1 MSHTPHPERFHALDA
16 TRAFALL
23 LGVVFH
29 AAWSFVP
36 APTGAPIVDSSAG
49 VGFYWFFFTSHTFR
63 MQLFFLI
70 AGFFGHLLYHRR
82 GFSGFARHRLLRV
95 GLPLVVG
102 WFILFPVVM
111 AVFVTGGNVSGGN
124 LPELPLPFL
133 FTLMFKLGLMFVPQ
147 PLGGLFSLTH
157 LWFLYY
163 LLWLYALALGLRF
176 LATRSEPVA
185 NCLRR
190 WADGW
195 VARVMR
201 SPAFILWPTLGMGL
215 FLWPMEGWTG
225 VDTPVGSLVPSVPVL
240 ILYGSFFALGWLLHR
255 QAGLLTGLVRHWRW
269 QLVLGLLLS
278 VPLFIAFR
286 AVQAQGVTGSIR
298 GSYPHLE
305 ATQFKDWSAFLARLR
320 SARQPESVPV
330 ELANL
335 WRQFPPKAQE
345 AILRLS
351 DASDPNRRAGLAE
364 AVNKLLV
371 QPAMFGTEPILPGPP
386 PPAEVARRAVVE
398 NRATL
403 DRLFPGLLAGDP
415 GALSWY
421 RPAKLAYSLGY
432 ALVMWLLIFGTL
444 GFFQARCPDHSPAWR
459 YVADSSYW
467 IYLAHLPLVA
477 LLQIWM
483 ASWPWPGVVKFAL
496 LNLISF
502 TVLFASY
509 HYLVRSTFIGRML
522 NGQSYPFVALPFGRP
537 ARRTADADKG
547 EASVPKQK
555 SPPPSANQP

>member
-1 MSHTPHPERFHALDA
+1 MSHPPNPERFHALDA

-36 APTGAPIVDSSAG
+36 APIGAPIVDASAG

-70 AGFFGHLLYHRR
+70 AGFFGHLLFHRR
-82 GFSGFARHRLLRV
+82 GFSSFARHRLLRV

-102 WFILFPVVM
+102 WLILIPVVM

-124 LPELPLPFL
+124 LAELPLPVL
-133 FTLMFKLGLMFVPQ
+133 FTMMYKNGLMFVPRSV
-147 PLGGLFSLTH
+147 GGLFSLSH

-176 LATRSEPVA
+176 LACRFEPVA
-185 NCLRR
+185 SFLRR
-190 WADGW
+190 RADGW
-195 VARVMR
+195 VARVMQ
-201 SPAFILWPTLGMGL
+201 SPGFIVWPTLGMGL
-215 FLWPMEGWTG
+215 FLWPMEGWLG

-240 ILYGSFFALGWLLHR
+240 IFYGSFFALGWMLHR

-269 QLVLGLLLS
+269 QLAVGLLLS
-278 VPLFIAFR
+278 VPMFTAFR
-286 AVQAQGVTGSIR
+286 AAQNQGVTGSIR
-298 GSYPHLE
+298 AIYPRLE
-305 ATQFKDWSAFLARLR
+305 ATQFKDWPAVLARLR
-320 SARQPESVPV
+320 SARQPETVPV

-335 WRQFPPKAQE
+335 WRHFPPKAQE

-364 AVNKLLV
+364 AINKLMV

-386 PPAEVARRAVVE
+386 PPAAVSRRAVVE
-398 NRATL
+398 NRAIL
-403 DRLFPGLLAGDP
+403 NRLFPGSLVGDP
-415 GALSWY
+415 QALSWY
-421 RPAKLAYSLGY
+421 RPTKLAYSLGY

-444 GFFQARCPDHSPAWR
+444 GFFQASCPDHSPAWR

-467 IYLAHLPLVA
+467 IYLVHLPLVA
-477 LLQIWM
+477 FIQIWM
-483 ASWPWPGVVKFAL
+483 ASWPWPGAVKFAL
-496 LNLISF
+496 LILIAF
-502 TVLFASY
+502 TALFASY

-522 NGQSYPFVALPFGRP
+522 NGQSYPFVAWPFAP
-537 ARRTADADKG
+537 SARRTADDRN
-547 EASVPKQK
+547 ASFPK
-555 SPPPSANQP
+555 